1 MGLVLRAVLSF
12 TIAFA
17 VTEPVRFWGFL
28 DTHALHQMQA
38 DIAAQQ
44 PEKKLWSPFTER
56 DSRFGHENSR

>member
-17 VTEPVRFWGFL
+17 IAEPVRFWGYL
-28 DTHALHQMQA
+28 DTPRLHRIQA

-44 PEKKLWSPFTER
+44 PQKKLWSPFTER
-56 DSRFGHENSR
+56 DSRFGHENTH